1 MLEVAE
7 GGRAV
12 AGKGIR
18 IAGIIAIV
26 IAAVAAIFAFLNL
39 VTRHPQREI
48 AAFVGC
54 AVFLILGFVLITVK
68 ARKLKI

>member
-1 MLEVAE
+1 
-7 GGRAV
+7 V